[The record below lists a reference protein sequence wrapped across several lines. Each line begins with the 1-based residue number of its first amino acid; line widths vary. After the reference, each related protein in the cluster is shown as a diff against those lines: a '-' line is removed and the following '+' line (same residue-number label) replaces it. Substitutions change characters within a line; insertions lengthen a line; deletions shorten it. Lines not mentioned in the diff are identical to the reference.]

1 MLALQH
7 FPKETSTSEI
17 GAAILKDGACI
28 VDHVLSSTFCDVLN
42 DDFLGDLDKVEWGID
57 DLGYKD
63 DFYGNQTKRL
73 HGLFSRSPKMVDVL
87 QNPVLLS
94 VAKSILMADEKS
106 RDIRLSNT
114 ELMVLS
120 QNQKNQV
127 FHSDAG
133 SWFRVQGKER
143 RDAPQ
148 GKGEILV
155 SANYA
160 LTEFTDDNGAT
171 RVAPGSHL
179 WEAGRSPK
187 ASEICLATMEKGSVL
202 IYSGNVLHSG
212 GANTTENIRTGL
224 YLGYVVSWLR
234 PLENQLV
241 TNKPQDIFSLPESA
255 QQLLDV
261 IPGGFTVMA

>member
-7 FPKETSTSEI
+7 FSKEASTPEI

-28 VDHVLSSTFCDVLN
+28 VDHVLDSTICDALN
-42 DDFLGDLDKVEWGID
+42 NDFLGDLNKVEWGID
-57 DLGYKD
+57 ELGYRD

-73 HGLFSRSPKMVDVL
+73 HGLFSRSSKMVDVL

-94 VAKSILMADEKS
+94 VAKSILMADGKS
-106 RDIRLSNT
+106 HDIRLSNT

-120 QNQKNQV
+120 QDQKNQV

-133 SWFRVQGKER
+133 SWFRVQEKER
-143 RDAPQ
+143 RDGPQ
-148 GKGEILV
+148 GQGEILV

-160 LTEFTDDNGAT
+160 LTEFTSDNGAT
-171 RVAPGSHL
+171 RVVPGSHL
-179 WEAGRSPK
+179 WEAGRTPEE
-187 ASEICLATMEKGSVL
+187 SEICLATMAKGSVL

-224 YLGYVVSWLR
+224 YLGYAVSWLR

-241 TNKPQDIFSLPESA
+241 TNKPEDIFSLPESA